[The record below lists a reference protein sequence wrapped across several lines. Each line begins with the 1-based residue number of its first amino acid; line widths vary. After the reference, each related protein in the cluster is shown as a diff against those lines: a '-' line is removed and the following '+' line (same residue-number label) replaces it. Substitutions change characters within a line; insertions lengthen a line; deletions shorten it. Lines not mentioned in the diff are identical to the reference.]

1 VSRRHQQ
8 LARQVYP
15 WGLLGGAVAWWTML
29 VGATWCAAKA
39 ILLAFA
45 HAYANLD
52 FHPLIPWLVLA
63 QVVLYA
69 SLLWSLRRT
78 FRRDLKPHLWQVYPT
93 IVLTISASLSC
104 FGVLAHNA
112 SRESAPP
119 EARLWTGNLSANIFG
134 PGGFGAPPPVPPGK
148 IDDTPSVRPAN
159 TDKAANAAAPP
170 STPMRQLGFLCRD
183 LAGTPLHFKILVA
196 LLALP
201 VGMIVNR
208 DLLRGHFD
216 NLAPEG
222 GLLVAIAWL
231 AAILPALAIGW
242 AYGYLVGWTT
252 WTAFGNAI
260 AIAAYRLAI
269 GNAAPDGE

>member
-1 VSRRHQQ
+1 MNRHHQQ
-8 LARQVYP
+8 LARQGYP
-15 WGLLGGAVAWWTML
+15 WSLLGGAVAWWTML
-29 VGATWCAAKA
+29 VGAIWCTAKA

-45 HAYANLD
+45 HTYANLD
-52 FHPLIPWLVLA
+52 FHPVVPWLVLA

-69 SLLWSLRRT
+69 GLLWSLRRT
-78 FRRDLKPHLWQVYPT
+78 FRRDLKPRLWQVYPA
-93 IVLTISASLSC
+93 IFLTISASLSC
-104 FGVLAHNA
+104 FGILAHNV

-119 EARLWTGNLSANIFG
+119 EARLWTGNLSVSFFG
-134 PGGFGAPPPVPPGK
+134 PGGFGAPPPARPVEDNEPSAIHPP
-148 IDDTPSVRPAN
+148 DTDRATDAASPS
-159 TDKAANAAAPP
+159 
-170 STPMRQLGFLCRD
+170 SPMRRLGIRCRD

-222 GLLVAIAWL
+222 GLLIAVAWL

-242 AYGYLVGWTT
+242 AYGYLVGWIIWTT
-252 WTAFGNAI
+252 IGNAVT
-260 AIAAYRLAI
+260 IAAYRLAI
-269 GNAAPDGE
+269 GNAASNDA